1 MHPIS
6 QRIFTDSFLL
16 QPVIGSC
23 ALVYWVPDDGSHCR
37 TRPTGSYLRCSRLTF
52 NLSLDIFCGRSLP
65 FVAGFLVP
73 DSRSPHKKCDIA
85 RSHHFIGMSM
95 KTEGLSKKFSIP
107 PEKRLLYLAILLGI
121 LAFLFHFIAL
131 RVSSTKNQV
140 AFVAAA
146 RQIRYGEVIQREDL
160 DTVIVMASK
169 GLSRTYLR
177 LRDFMS
183 KKQTIA
189 QRTISKGELLSE
201 ATLGE
206 RAFDFD
212 LKTLGP
218 DERLVAVPVDDES
231 SVGYRIHI
239 GDRIDIYPNVLGQNP
254 EPLLT
259 AVEVVALGSEAQ
271 TRSRG
276 AQPTVSLG

>member
-1 MHPIS
+1 
-6 QRIFTDSFLL
+6 
-16 QPVIGSC
+16 
-23 ALVYWVPDDGSHCR
+23 
-37 TRPTGSYLRCSRLTF
+37 
-52 NLSLDIFCGRSLP
+52 
-65 FVAGFLVP
+65 
-73 DSRSPHKKCDIA
+73 
-85 RSHHFIGMSM
+85 M